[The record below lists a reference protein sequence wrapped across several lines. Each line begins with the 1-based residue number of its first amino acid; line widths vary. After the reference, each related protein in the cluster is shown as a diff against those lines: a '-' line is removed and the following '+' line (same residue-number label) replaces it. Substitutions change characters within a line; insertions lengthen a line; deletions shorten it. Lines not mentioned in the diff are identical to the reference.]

1 MIRYKLHLSRR
12 EYDHLRVTSF
22 DKMIFSFR
30 KELKGKASIV
40 RELHVYGSAVPVG
53 GRHPKKFQHHVRFP
67 FFVLNRDY

>member
-1 MIRYKLHLSRR
+1 
-12 EYDHLRVTSF
+12 
-22 DKMIFSFR
+22 MIFSFR

-67 FFVLNRDY
+67 FFCSKSGLLKPNN